1 MKTSKKP
8 VKKNDAPLNERQRRI
23 YAFLAGNRTGVL
35 AMVDPN
41 GEPHGVVVYYT
52 VGDKFV
58 ISFLTK
64 THTKKYDNLI
74 RNNHVMLVVFEP
86 SGQKVAQIT
95 GKAKEIGDNYEV
107 NAIAEDIFK
116 VSLDTSESGMPPLIK
131 LDAGDYTAFKVVPD
145 QIRMATFANPD
156 SGDYENI
163 FESIESFNLKEDWR
177 R

>member
-1 MKTSKKP
+1 MKTPKKP
-8 VKKNDAPLNERQRRI
+8 VKKDAAPLNERQRRI
-23 YAFLAGNRTGVL
+23 HDFLSGNRTGVL
-35 AMVDPN
+35 AMVDPD
-41 GEPHGVVVYYT
+41 GEPHGVVVYYA
-52 VGDKFV
+52 VGDKFA

-74 RNNHVMLVVFEP
+74 RNSHVMLVVFEP

-95 GKAKEIGDNYEV
+95 GKATEIKDNYEV
-107 NAIAEDIFK
+107 NAVAADIFK
-116 VSLDTSESGMPPLIK
+116 TSLNTSESGMPPLVK
-131 LDAGDYTAFKVVPD
+131 LDAGAYTAFRITPG

-156 SGDYENI
+156 SGDYENV